1 MRSPVEPATLKGRL
15 RRLRDAL
22 VALGRRYPVASILAI
37 SMLSNL
43 TATIFNITFNGR
55 FVQSICTGPQ
65 KDAFWLLVSIY
76 NPIAFPAGM
85 STIYALLGPVRRAH
99 GRVLRGEPLPPEV
112 ARRGRA
118 ALVNLPF
125 YLMCVNSLCWI
136 PGMFLFP
143 AVIIGLGGSDHAGA
157 IWVQFLLSW
166 GVGMALTVVQTLFF
180 VEEFLTLVLYPL
192 YFRDARPAETAGGLQ
207 IGFFWRL
214 FLFWAAVALM
224 PMVAVVVL
232 ASGVE
237 DASLRVDLYLTV
249 AGGLFSGGLISLL
262 VGWSLWRWLG
272 QHRTASERLA
282 RGELEARVAEQRPD
296 EWGRLTDAFNDMAAA
311 LEKARDEHEVFG
323 QFLNPKVRDAV
334 LERYP
339 GLEVRVQDLTVLFA
353 DIRGFTRRCAGEQPQ
368 RVGAL
373 LNRFLTL
380 TLRAVEEK
388 DGYVNKFL
396 GDGAMALFGVLG
408 ERDDH
413 ADLAVACANELLV
426 RLDKLN
432 AELEAQGQAP
442 LQVGVGI
449 HSGPALVG
457 CFGATLKQGMRRE
470 FTAIGATVNLCQ
482 RIEQL
487 TKQCGGPILLS
498 EQARVRLRTAPPLA
512 CLGPQSVPGC
522 EEPVV
527 VHRVCLG

>member
-1 MRSPVEPATLKGRL
+1 MEDGTVKARL
-15 RRLRDAL
+15 QRLRDVF
-22 VALGRRYPVASILAI
+22 VALGRRYPVASILVI

-43 TATIFNITFNGR
+43 TATIFNVTYNGR
-55 FVQSICTGPQ
+55 FVQSFCTGPQ
-65 KDAFWLLVSIY
+65 QDAFWLLVSIY
-76 NPIAFPAGM
+76 NPIAFPAGLG
-85 STIYALLGPVRRAH
+85 TVYALLGPVRRAH
-99 GRVLRGEPLPPEV
+99 GRVRRGTPLPPEE
-112 ARRGRA
+112 ARQCRA

-125 YLMCVNSLCWI
+125 YLMCVNSLCWL
-136 PGMFLFP
+136 PGAILFP
-143 AVIIGLGGSDHAGA
+143 VVMTRFGSPEHAGA
-157 IWVQFLLSW
+157 IWSQFLLSF

-192 YFRDARPAETAGGLQ
+192 YFRDARPAQTAGGLQ

-232 ASGVE
+232 ASSVQ

-272 QHRTASERLA
+272 QHRAASEQLA
-282 RGELEARVAEQRPD
+282 RGELTARVAEQRPD

-311 LEKARDEHEVFG
+311 LERARDEHEVFG
-323 QFLNPKVRDAV
+323 QFLNPRVRDAV

-339 GLEVRVQDLTVLFA
+339 GLEVRVQELTVLFA
-353 DIRGFTRRCAGEQPQ
+353 DIRGFTRRCAGEHPQ
-368 RVGAL
+368 RVGVL

-413 ADLAVACANELLV
+413 ADLAVACAHDLLV
-426 RLDKLN
+426 RLGALN
-432 AELEAQGQAP
+432 AELQAQGQAP

-449 HSGPALVG
+449 HTGPALVG

-487 TKQCGGPILLS
+487 TKQCGGPILVS
-498 EQARVRLRTAPPLA
+498 EQARVRLRAAPPLA
-512 CLGPQSVPGC
+512 CLGPQAVPGC
-522 EEPVV
+522 EEPIV
-527 VHRVCLG
+527 VHKVCLG